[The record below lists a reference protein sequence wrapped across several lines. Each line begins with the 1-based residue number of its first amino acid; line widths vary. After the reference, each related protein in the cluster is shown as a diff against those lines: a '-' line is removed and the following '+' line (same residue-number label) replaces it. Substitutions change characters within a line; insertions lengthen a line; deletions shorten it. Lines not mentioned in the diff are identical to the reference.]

1 MKRLYG
7 EVWLKDGR
15 WHLTGDPHVLL
26 QLKRIFA
33 RIWAGEHGTVTFQD
47 TDEMR
52 RRIDWFLVMYPMK
65 VSPQDKKALAE
76 GARRHD
82 ETVLRLDELIDTKHV
97 SRSYKMALPPRDYQK
112 VAAEMALERKGLLIA
127 DDLGVGK
134 SVEGLAMLTDKATLP
149 AIVVTLANTMPMQW
163 RDMTW
168 KFMPDLH
175 THVVKTGR
183 AYPLPK
189 RDGRGPDL
197 VIINYHKLN
206 GWAETLA
213 AYARCIIFDEVQ
225 ELRRPG
231 SLKYSAAEH
240 IAQNMKWRIGLSA
253 TPIMNLGGEIW
264 NIINIL
270 MPDAL
275 GTWPEFLREWCYGE
289 NENGRKAP
297 AVKDPKALGSYLKTE
312 HLMLRRTRKEVG
324 RELPA
329 LTKIVQP
336 VESDEKAFDEIE
348 DKAAALARIILST
361 EKIGNWERM
370 RAHEE
375 FDNKMRQATG
385 ISKAAYCA
393 DFIRLLVEA
402 DDEPVLVFGWHRAV
416 YDILLSKLKDLEPEM
431 FTGSETAAHKQAALK
446 KFLDGKT
453 KILLM
458 SLRAG
463 QGLDGLQQRCRT
475 VVFAELDWSP
485 GIMDQDV
492 GRVLRDGQPDP
503 VTVFYL
509 VSESGSDPIISEML
523 GLKQAQLEGIRDP
536 GRGIIAEL
544 QTDKNRIREL
554 AKHYLERSEKK
565 TGARI

>member
-7 EVWLKDGR
+7 EVWLKEGR
-15 WHLTGDPHVLL
+15 WNLTGDPHVLL

-52 RRIDWFLVMYPMK
+52 RRINWFLMMYPMK
-65 VSPQDKKALAE
+65 VSLQDRKALAE
-76 GARRHD
+76 GAHRHD
-82 ETVLRLDELIDTKHV
+82 ETILRLDEMIDSKYV
-97 SRSYKMALPPRDYQK
+97 ARSYKMALPPREYQK
-112 VAAEMALERKGLLIA
+112 VAAEMALARKGLLIA

-134 SVEGLAMLTDKATLP
+134 SVEALAMLTDKSTLP

-168 KFMPDLH
+168 KFMPNLH

-183 AYPLPK
+183 SYPLPQ

-206 GWAETLA
+206 GWAETLS

-225 ELRRPG
+225 ELRRTG

-240 IAQNMKWRIGLSA
+240 IALQMQYRVGLSA

-264 NIINIL
+264 SIINIL
-270 MPDAL
+270 MPGAL
-275 GTWPEFLREWCYGE
+275 GTREEFTREWCHGADD
-289 NENGRKAP
+289 NGRKAP

-312 HLMLRRTRKEVG
+312 YLMLRRTRKEVG

-336 VESDEKAFDEIE
+336 VESDEKAFNEIE
-348 DKAAALARIILST
+348 DKAAELARIILSS

-385 ISKAAYCA
+385 ISKAPYVA
-393 DFIRLLVEA
+393 DFIRLLVEG

-446 KFLDGKT
+446 KFMEGKT

-463 QGLDGLQQRCRT
+463 QGLDGLQHHCRT

-485 GIMDQDV
+485 GVMDQDV
-492 GRVLRDGQPDP
+492 GRVLRDGQTDP

-509 VSESGSDPIISEML
+509 VSESGSDPIISETL

-536 GRGIIAEL
+536 ERGIIAEL
-544 QTDKNRIREL
+544 QTDKHRIRDL
-554 AKHYLERSEKK
+554 ARHYLERSLKK
-565 TGARI
+565 ARTKV

>member
-1 MKRLYG
+1 VKRLYG
-7 EVWLKDGR
+7 EVHLKDGR

-26 QLKRIFA
+26 LLKRVFA

-52 RRIDWFLVMYPMK
+52 RKIEWFMLLYPMK
-65 VSPQDKKALAE
+65 VSPQDRKVLSE
-76 GARRHD
+76 GSKRHD
-82 ETVLRLDELIDTKHV
+82 ETILRLDELIDTKHV

-112 VAAEMALERKGLLIA
+112 VAAEMALAQKGLLIA

-134 SVEGLAMLTDKATLP
+134 TVMALAMLTDKSTLP
-149 AIVVTLANTMPMQW
+149 AVVVTLAGTMPMQW
-163 RDMTW
+163 RDQTW
-168 KFMPDLH
+168 KFLPDLH
-175 THVVKTGR
+175 THVVKKGTP
-183 AYPLPK
+183 YPLPK
-189 RDGRGPDL
+189 RNGRGPDL
-197 VIINYHKLN
+197 VIINYHKLS
-206 GWAETLA
+206 GWSETLA
-213 AYARCIIFDEVQ
+213 AYARCVIFDEVQ
-225 ELRRPG
+225 ELRRRH
-231 SLKYSAAEH
+231 SNKYSAAEH
-240 IAQNMKWRIGLSA
+240 IARQMKYACGLSA
-253 TPIMNLGGEIW
+253 TPIFNLGGEIW
-264 NIINIL
+264 NIINVL
-270 MPDAL
+270 KPDAL
-275 GTWPEFLREWCYGE
+275 GTWEEFLREWCYGE
-289 NENGRKAP
+289 NDNGRKAP

-385 ISKAAYCA
+385 ISKAPYVA
-393 DFIRLLVEA
+393 DFVRLLVEA

-416 YDILLSKLKDLEPEM
+416 YDILLSKLKDLQPEM

-446 KFLDGKT
+446 KFIDGGT

-463 QGLDGLQQRCRT
+463 MGLDGIQHRCRT
-475 VVFAELDWSP
+475 VVFGELDWSP
-485 GIMDQDV
+485 AVMDQDV

-503 VTVFYL
+503 VTAFYL
-509 VSESGSDPIISEML
+509 VSESGSDPIISETL

-536 GRGIIAEL
+536 ERGIIAEL

-565 TGARI
+565 TGVKV